1 MTIDFSLETMEARR
15 KGSEIFKMVK
25 EKKKNQTTQPQNYWT
40 LKISF
45 KYKDVIKTFSD
56 K

>member
-25 EKKKNQTTQPQNYWT
+25 EKKKPNNSTPELLDTENILQ
-40 LKISF
+40 I
-45 KYKDVIKTFSD
+45 
-56 K
+56 